1 MSNEGMQ
8 RFQALLEDAKSSPKA
23 VTFLPA
29 EPSVKE
35 NIFTAYPIR
44 EDSLLGAVLANAGGI
59 VIDGWLRLYGSG
71 ALDFLRRNQSCPIR
85 ETVIGEDILGGL
97 FLYLEGGSIGY
108 FAPDTLAVE
117 DMEIGLGQ
125 FLYWCLHGDTDTFYA
140 DYRWDTWRED
150 CARLPLDQGMGFYPF
165 LWARADQGRTRR
177 PLPMAEIIG
186 LEFDFLR
193 QMS

>member
-1 MSNEGMQ
+1 MNQ
-8 RFQALLEDAKSSPKA
+8 KFQNLLLDIQQSPKSVQVLPVDSAVKEETFAAIVLQPGSLLEA
-23 VTFLPA
+23 
-29 EPSVKE
+29 
-35 NIFTAYPIR
+35 I
-44 EDSLLGAVLANAGGI
+44 LASCGGI
-59 VIDGWLRLYGSG
+59 VIDSWLRLYGCG
-71 ALDFLRRNQSCPIR
+71 ALSLLQRSRLCPIR
-85 ETVIGEDILGGL
+85 EIVLGEDILGGL
-97 FLYLEGGSIGY
+97 FLCLEGGSVGY

-125 FLYWCLHGDTDTFYA
+125 FVHWCLHGDTDTFYM

-150 CARLPLDQGMGFYPF
+150 CARLSLDQGMGFYPF